1 MECRCEYCKEVFVPK
16 RIDAR
21 YCSHS
26 CRQLAYVLR
35 KAQIDV
41 GISVTEKQMNNS
53 ETSIVSENKQEAST
67 NNALIM
73 HDPSIEEGKNEELSI
88 NLTDKADE
96 SSIKANEIMP
106 YLSKEEDISVNTEP
120 ELSVNKNKRDG
131 FIDTKPIISV
141 VKPVR
146 EEEKY
151 QHYNSLYLD
160 EIVELTQER
169 DNTGILFSFLHNKT
183 AGSACW
189 ISLRYRCLL
198 ECLLSFS
205 EMQSIELDDLK
216 EVCNAFTG
224 ILESKSFKVMIPE
237 YPYLNEIPKL
247 RGLIKNLC
255 LNAKEQTLTFR
266 LKKETK
272 LQLIASR
279 WELANYVPKVS
290 FDSLNF
296 KE

>member
-1 MECRCEYCKEVFVPK
+1 MECRCEYCKEVFIPK
-16 RIDAR
+16 RTDAR

-35 KAQIDV
+35 KAQIDS
-41 GISVTEKQMNNS
+41 GIGETVTQIYNS
-53 ETSIVSENKQEAST
+53 ETSIVSENKQEASI
-67 NNALIM
+67 NNELIN
-73 HDPSIEEGKNEELSI
+73 HYPSIEEDKTEEVSI
-88 NLTDKADE
+88 TLTDKTEE
-96 SSIKANEIMP
+96 SSIKAHEIIP
-106 YLSKEEDISVNTEP
+106 YPSKENYTSVNTDS
-120 ELSVNKNKRDG
+120 ELSVNKNKHGG
-131 FIDTKPIISV
+131 FIDTKPIIST
-141 VKPVR
+141 VKHTQ

-151 QHYNSLYLD
+151 QYYSSPYLD

-169 DNTGILFSFLHNKT
+169 DNTGILFSFLHSKT
-183 AGSACW
+183 GGPAYW

-224 ILESKSFKVMIPE
+224 ILESRSFKVMIPE
-237 YPYLNEIPKL
+237 YPYMNEIPRL
-247 RGLIKNLC
+247 RDLIKNLC
-255 LNAKEQTLTFR
+255 LNAEEETLTFR

-279 WELANYVPKVS
+279 WELANYLPKVS
-290 FDSLNF
+290 FSKLNF
-296 KE
+296 QE

>member
-1 MECRCEYCKEVFVPK
+1 MECRCEYCKEVFIPK
-16 RIDAR
+16 RTDAR

-35 KAQIDV
+35 KAQIDC
-41 GISVTEKQMNNS
+41 GIGVIESQIINRES
-53 ETSIVSENKQEAST
+53 SILNENKQETSI
-67 NNALIM
+67 NNELIN
-73 HDPSIEEGKNEELSI
+73 HDPSISEGETKEVSI
-88 NLTDKADE
+88 NLTDNSVE
-96 SSIKANEIMP
+96 PSIKALEIMTYP
-106 YLSKEEDISVNTEP
+106 SKEENISVKSES
-120 ELSVNKNKRDG
+120 ELSVNKNKLDG
-131 FIDTKPIISV
+131 FIDTRPLNSV
-141 VKPVR
+141 VKPAQ

-151 QHYNSLYLD
+151 QYYSSSYLD

-169 DNTGILFSFLHNKT
+169 DNTGILFSFLHNKRDGP
-183 AGSACW
+183 ALW

-224 ILESKSFKVMIPE
+224 ILESRYYQVMIPQ
-237 YPYLNEIPKL
+237 YPYMNEIPRL
-247 RGLIKNLC
+247 RDLIKNLC
-255 LNAKEQTLTFR
+255 LSAEEETLTFR

-272 LQLIASR
+272 LQLIAAR

-290 FDSLNF
+290 FNSLNF